1 MSKSVCKTGMKNTF
15 YFMFQDEAILET
27 IDHITDFTSKFRKV
41 ESALRAART
50 ERFSLNKEKQDLKL
64 RLKELV
70 LETNKLKG
78 KCSYWAPHLG

>member
-1 MSKSVCKTGMKNTF
+1 MKNTF

-27 IDHITDFTSKFRKV
+27 TDHITDFTSKFKKV
-41 ESALRAART
+41 ESALRAARM
-50 ERFSLNKEKQDLKL
+50 EGFSLNKEKQDLKL

-78 KCSYWAPHLG
+78 KCLYGAPHVV